1 MIHIFG
7 IHEQSKFS
15 KFSNREQNR
24 NFEREISKNTLDEFF
39 KKSRDE
45 NSIYANEQGNPA
57 KILQDLPMR
66 VKFTLNHKLH
76 PKQLY

>member
-1 MIHIFG
+1 MIFE
-7 IHEQSKFS
+7 IHEQGKFS

-24 NFEREISKNTLDEFF
+24 NFEREISK
-39 KKSRDE
+39 KKLWMSFSKNRWLKITFSV
-45 NSIYANEQGNPA
+45 NVQGNPA